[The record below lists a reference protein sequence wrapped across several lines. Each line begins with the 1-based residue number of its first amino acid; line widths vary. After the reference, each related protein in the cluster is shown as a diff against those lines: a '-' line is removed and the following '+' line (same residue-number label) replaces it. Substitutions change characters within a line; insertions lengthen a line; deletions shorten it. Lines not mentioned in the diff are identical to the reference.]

1 MRKLITITL
10 LLTLTLLKANSG
22 FVLLKMDTDPAAAGL
37 AGCEYLKISNR
48 SALQYN
54 PAALSHPKQTLFA
67 AGYSKY
73 LEDGQTGFVSGA
85 TDTGYGNIGLDISWL
100 NFGNMDG
107 REKPSEEPQ
116 YTFDA
121 GYLNISAGYAYSF
134 FEKLQLGISGKY
146 LIEKIEFESANG
158 YAVSSGIKLVN
169 LPQNSSFSL
178 SVQNIGTMNELH
190 NEATILPASIEAGA
204 GYSYDINDFTLFGAV
219 KSSYLLEDEQNL
231 LNCGLELGYKKQFFV
246 RGGYRFD
253 HEGLPLT
260 LGLGLNYSGFGFD
273 YSFSDFADDFGQIHT
288 LGLSYTL

>member
-67 AGYSKY
+67 AAYSKY

-100 NFGNMDG
+100 NFGNLEG
-107 REKPSEEPQ
+107 RLKPSDQPEYIFNAGYINLTGAYS
-116 YTFDA
+116 YTFFD
-121 GYLNISAGYAYSF
+121 
-134 FEKLQLGISGKY
+134 KLQLGLSGKY
-146 LIEKIEFESANG
+146 LIEKNEFESANG
-158 YAVSSGIKLVN
+158 FAGSSGIKLVN

-204 GYSYDINDFTLFGAV
+204 GYSYDLNDFTLFGAV

-231 LNCGLELGYKKQFFV
+231 LNCGLEFGYKKQFFV

-253 HEGLPLT
+253 QEGLPLT

-288 LGLSYTL
+288 VGLSYAL

>member
-54 PAALSHPKQTLFA
+54 PAALLHPKQTLFA

-158 YAVSSGIKLVN
+158 FAVSSGIKLVN

-190 NEATILPASIEAGA
+190 NEATILPSTIEAGA

-253 HEGLPLT
+253 QEGLPLT

-273 YSFSDFADDFGQIHT
+273 YSFSEFADDFGQIHT